1 MKVSELRSMLEERGL
16 DQGGKKADL
25 VERLKESL
33 ASESLL
39 DNKQDNSKESHSNG
53 NEGAEDE
60 EEFEDEGDEA
70 SDDQESSTSIKR
82 DAEEE
87 SLNDRAINN
96 LASQE
101 FVTKKPEGISFGLH
115 TPKIKRPEIKP
126 PPTQP
131 DEQAEEVVLHSQ
143 IRSYEQH

>member
-60 EEFEDEGDEA
+60 EFEDEEDEA
-70 SDDQESSTSIKR
+70 S
-82 DAEEE
+82 
-87 SLNDRAINN
+87 NDRGINN

-143 IRSYEQH
+143 IRSNEQH

>member
-16 DQGGKKADL
+16 DQSGKKADL

-53 NEGAEDE
+53 KEGAEDE

-70 SDDQESSTSIKR
+70 SDDQESSMGIRR
-82 DAEEE
+82 DAEV
-87 SLNDRAINN
+87 R
-96 LASQE
+96 
-101 FVTKKPEGISFGLH
+101 
-115 TPKIKRPEIKP
+115 
-126 PPTQP
+126 
-131 DEQAEEVVLHSQ
+131 
-143 IRSYEQH
+143 